1 MIKQSH
7 RQLFTFYN
15 MSGMLIPMTR
25 RLMKDVLIRFGKN
38 SVSRFIDEGELSIK
52 NVLHRNASSCTVTPA
67 TSTNNGLMTWWQW

>member
-1 MIKQSH
+1 MIEQSH

-52 NVLHRNASSCTVTPA
+52 NVLHRHASSCTVTPA
-67 TSTNNGLMTWWQW
+67 TSTNNGLMTWMQW